1 MDTGYLPVIRLCN
14 VMCHMQGC

>member
-14 VMCHMQGC
+14 VMCHI